1 MVVMMVGKGGGS
13 GGDDGG
19 DGGYVGNDS
28 SGYGG

>member
-1 MVVMMVGKGGGS
+1 MMVGKGGGS